1 MNATRESGRGYDG
14 GWGVTMTKVA
24 ILSTVWLHLVV
35 LGLLVAGTELYRIER
50 LPVPAIREAAAAAP
64 LT

>member
-1 MNATRESGRGYDG
+1 
-14 GWGVTMTKVA
+14 MTKVA

-50 LPVPAIREAAAAAP
+50 LPVPAIREAAPAGP
-64 LT
+64 RT